1 MSAQRHPDATA
12 LAEYRAGLAD
22 GQRGRRLAAHVA
34 TCDRC
39 AQVGD
44 QLAAV
49 SSALAS
55 APAPAMPDAVER
67 RIAAAL
73 ASEAARSSEA
83 ALASEAGQPGEA
95 APIPSRPRRTGP
107 AGRVHRLRPLVAVS
121 AAAACLVLA
130 GAVYL
135 VGFAH
140 FGTGPTS
147 SSAAG
152 SSVSSPFAG
161 PAHAAAGQALPVNGP
176 QAAFGG
182 QVAFLVTASGTR
194 YEQATLAE
202 QVRAEL
208 AAKSAS
214 ERLNPSKA
222 AAASSAP
229 QAALAACVL
238 HLTGNAVPTLVDRAT
253 YQGKPA
259 YVIAVPD
266 RAWVVGPD
274 CTASNPD
281 VIASTG
287 L

>member
-1 MSAQRHPDATA
+1 MSAQRHPGATA
-12 LAEYRAGLAD
+12 LAEYRAGLTD

-39 AQVGD
+39 AQVSD
-44 QLAAV
+44 RLAAV
-49 SSALAS
+49 SAALAS

-73 ASEAARSSEA
+73 ASEAAQSSEA
-83 ALASEAGQPGEA
+83 APA
-95 APIPSRPRRTGP
+95 PSRPSRTGP
-107 AGRVHRLRPLVAVS
+107 ARRIHRLRPLVAVS

-130 GAVYL
+130 GVVYL

-140 FGTGPTS
+140 SGTGPAF

-161 PAHAAAGQALPVNGP
+161 PAHAPAAASQALPVNGP
-176 QAAFGG
+176 QAAYGG
-182 QVAFLVTASGTR
+182 KVAFLVIASGTR
-194 YEQATLAE
+194 YEQASLAA

-208 AAKSAS
+208 AARSAS

-222 AAASSAP
+222 AAAASAP
-229 QAALAACVL
+229 TAALTACVF
-238 HLTGNAVPTLVDRAT
+238 HLTGNAAPTLVDRAT

-259 YVIAVPD
+259 YVIAVAN
-266 RAWVVGPD
+266 RAWVVGPG

>member
-1 MSAQRHPDATA
+1 MSAQRHPDVTA

-39 AQVGD
+39 AQVSD

-55 APAPAMPDAVER
+55 APAPAMPDSVER

-83 ALASEAGQPGEA
+83 AQPSEA

-107 AGRVHRLRPLVAVS
+107 AGRIHRLRPLVAVS

-130 GAVYL
+130 GVVYL

-182 QVAFLVTASGTR
+182 KVAFLVTASGTR
-194 YEQATLAE
+194 YEQATLAG

-238 HLTGNAVPTLVDRAT
+238 HLTGNAVPALVDRAT